1 MTVGKNITW
10 KKGKGN
16 IITLGFIE
24 AAAGKK
30 IKWGKRGKESEISR
44 SKINI

>member
-10 KKGKGN
+10 KKGN

-24 AAAGKK
+24 AAARKK
-30 IKWGKRGKESEISR
+30 INWGKRGKETEISR
-44 SKINI
+44 SKINV